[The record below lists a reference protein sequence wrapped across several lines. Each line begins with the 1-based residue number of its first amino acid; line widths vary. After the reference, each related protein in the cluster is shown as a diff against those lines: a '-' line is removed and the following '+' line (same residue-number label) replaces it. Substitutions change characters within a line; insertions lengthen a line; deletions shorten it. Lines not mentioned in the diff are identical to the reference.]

1 MDRVSLEGS
10 LRAAN
15 ARVASGQQ
23 ALLEQRAQVRELE
36 QWGLD
41 ASLAKALLR
50 IYEESHAM
58 SILERRRLHCTL
70 TSAAA
75 DEPML
80 AQDNDCEFFADND
93 IISHREAA

>member
-1 MDRVSLEGS
+1 M
-10 LRAAN
+10 
-15 ARVASGQQ
+15 
-23 ALLEQRAQVRELE
+23 RELE

-50 IYEESHAM
+50 IYEEQHAM
-58 SILERRRLHCTL
+58 SILERRRLHGTL

-80 AQDNDCEFFADND
+80 AQDNDCEFFADD
-93 IISHREAA
+93 YITYHLEAA